1 MEICSSEPII
11 DVSLPYEQL
20 VSLPTEIQ
28 VCVAISLLELTY
40 RRLGRVVM
48 SYMNISVSSGMVI
61 ITDNY

>member
-11 DVSLPYEQL
+11 DVSLLYQQL

-28 VCVAISLLELTY
+28 VCVAISLLELIY
-40 RRLGRVVM
+40 HRLGQVVM
-48 SYMNISVSSGMVI
+48 PCMNISVSSVMVI